1 MVSLKHT
8 ACPALAWKQ
17 PTPEGGSTNHGHN
30 TELYFSWKI
39 NFETNTKYENKNTW
53 TTGMI
58 YSQSKNNQFC
68 RALTVS

>member
-1 MVSLKHT
+1 MRGNNQHQRAGAQIMDTK
-8 ACPALAWKQ
+8 
-17 PTPEGGSTNHGHN
+17 

-39 NFETNTKYENKNTW
+39 IFETKAKYENKNTW

-58 YSQSKNNQFC
+58 YNQSKNNQFC

>member
-1 MVSLKHT
+1 MPGYNQHQGAGAQIMDTK
-8 ACPALAWKQ
+8 
-17 PTPEGGSTNHGHN
+17 

-39 NFETNTKYENKNTW
+39 IFETKAKYENKNTW

-58 YSQSKNNQFC
+58 YNQSKNNQFC